1 MASSQPHV
9 TVLLALYDG
18 CEHLEEQLRSYL
30 DQSLR
35 PARVLASDDRPH
47 DGTGAVFQNFGTQV
61 TAPLCWD
68 LIEGPQQ
75 GLTRNFLHL
84 LATVGPAETDYVAL
98 SDQDDIWLP
107 EKLQSAVHQI
117 AAQGDRPVLL
127 GTRSWE
133 WSPSTGQKV
142 LSRHIPPPLNF
153 AHALVQNYAG
163 GNTMVL
169 NRSALKLVQ
178 AALPGMPQPALHD
191 WWLYQLISGAG
202 GVVLLDPEPRLL
214 YRQHSDNQVGA
225 NATLHSKLRRFGHML
240 TGTYR
245 KWMDQNISAL
255 QSHANLLTPD
265 NKALL
270 DRLAQERSASLCT
283 RLNMLA
289 DTGLHRKGRSNQAAL
304 WIAAALRRM

>member
-18 CEHLEEQLRSYL
+18 CEHLEEQLQSYL
-30 DQSLR
+30 DQSLC

-47 DGTGAVFQNFGTQV
+47 DGTGAVFQHFGTKV
-61 TAPLCWD
+61 SVPVYWD

-75 GLTRNFLHL
+75 GLTSNFLHL
-84 LATVGPAETDYVAL
+84 LAAVDPAETEYVAL

-107 EKLQSAVHQI
+107 EKLRSAVDQI
-117 AAQGDRPVLL
+117 TPHGDQPVLL

-133 WSPSTGQKV
+133 WTPSTGQKV
-142 LSRHIPPPLNF
+142 LSRSIPPPLNF

-202 GVVLLDPEPRLL
+202 GVVFLDPKPRLL
-214 YRQHSDNQVGA
+214 YRQHTGNQLGA
-225 NATLHSKLRRFGHML
+225 NATSHSKLRRLGQML

-245 KWMDQNISAL
+245 HWMDHNINTL
-255 QSHANLLTPD
+255 QSHANLLTPN

-270 DRLAQERSASLCT
+270 TRLAQERNAPLVT

-304 WIAAALRRM
+304 WIAAALRRL